1 MSELPGGVG
10 ISQLSVYPQ
19 SGTPHMHL
27 CCSESYVVVDG
38 LGEVQTLT
46 LSGYQETKLQPGAV
60 IWFRPG
66 TIHRLINHGDL
77 RIVVLMQNSGL
88 PEAGDA
94 VLTFPPEILAD
105 PLAYARA
112 VTLAP
117 TGVES
122 AYQRRELA
130 VEGFAKLRDAATAGD
145 FGPLRAFHAAAARLT
160 AAQLPTWRERWER
173 GAKRMAGETGH
184 QIDALQRGDLSHLA
198 DAAVFELAEPTEVG
212 KRGMCGLLNT
222 YLTN

>member
-10 ISQLSVYPQ
+10 VSQLTVYPQ

-27 CCSESYVVVDG
+27 CCSESYVVTDG

-46 LSGYQETKLQPGAV
+46 LSGYQETPLKPGAV

-77 RIVVLMQNSGL
+77 RIVVVMQNSGL

-105 PLAYARA
+105 SLAYARA
-112 VTLAP
+112 VTLP
-117 TGVES
+117 PSGVQA
-122 AYQRRELA
+122 AYERRELA
-130 VEGFAKLRDAATAGD
+130 VQGFAKLRDAATAGD
-145 FGPLRAFHAAAARLT
+145 FEPLRDFHAAAARLT
-160 AAQLPTWRERWER
+160 APQLPTWRDRWML
-173 GAKRMAGETGH
+173 GAKRMADETGQ
-184 QIDALQRGDLSHLA
+184 QIDALLRGDLSHLA

>member
-19 SGTPHMHL
+19 SGSPHMHL

-46 LSGYQETKLQPGAV
+46 LSGYQETQLQPGAV
-60 IWFRPG
+60 VWFRPG
-66 TIHRLINHGDL
+66 TIHRLINHGNL

-94 VLTFPPEILAD
+94 VLTFPPEVLAD
-105 PLAYARA
+105 RLAYTAA

-117 TGVES
+117 SGVDS
-122 AYQRRELA
+122 VYQRRELA
-130 VEGFAKLRDAATAGD
+130 VEGFETLRDAAVKGD
-145 FGPLRAFHAAAARLT
+145 FGPLREFHAAAIRLVSP
-160 AAQLPTWRERWER
+160 QLPAWRERWAA
-173 GAKRMAGETGH
+173 GAKRMADDTGRQIESLLAGE
-184 QIDALQRGDLSHLA
+184 APHLEQA
-198 DAAVFELAEPTEVG
+198 EVFELAVPTEVG
-212 KRGMCGLLNT
+212 RRGMCGFLNT
-222 YLTN
+222 YVTN